1 MGPECSS
8 LTELYESKSS
18 CVVAFI
24 NRIKRLPQA
33 HGTPIFPDICGTGFL
48 VNSDGLV
55 VTNRHVVDAI
65 ESFGANPKNGAH
77 AAGAILL
84 FFEEYKGCHLLNVDI
99 DRTSVIATFE
109 SSADWYGQ
117 PVPDIGFVQ
126 LRLRETPFLELAT
139 EDFAI
144 RPGMEISTI
153 GYPMGTEPLTVH
165 AKVSQISPFIRRGIV
180 SSVYPFPMANPHG
193 FTIDIMQQGG
203 SSGSPIV
210 GPDNKRVVG
219 MMWGAIKQ
227 PETAVSGSLS
237 LHYSLPTNISLAES
251 AHIIDGALKELQKHE
266 PPANPDFPTLQERRA
281 QDPTPTNSTGLTW
294 DSWPKQ
300 RDSVDLPPR

>member
-1 MGPECSS
+1 MDADRAS

-24 NRIKRLPQA
+24 NRIKRLPE
-33 HGTPIFPDICGTGFL
+33 GSGGPIFPDICGTGFL
-48 VNSDGLV
+48 INREGLV

-65 ESFGANPKNGAH
+65 ESFGSNPKTGER
-77 AAGAILL
+77 AAGAVLL
-84 FFEEYKGCHLLNVDI
+84 FFEKYKGCHLLNVDVVT
-99 DRTSVIATFE
+99 TSVIDTF
-109 SSADWYGQ
+109 SSNEDWYGQ

-126 LRLRETPFLELAT
+126 LKLRETPFLELAT

-153 GYPMGTEPLTVH
+153 GYPMGTTPLTLH
-165 AKVSQISPFIRRGIV
+165 AKVSQISPFVRRGIV

-193 FTIDIMQQGG
+193 FTIDVMQQGG
-203 SSGSPIV
+203 SSGSPIF

-219 MMWGAIKQ
+219 MMWGVIKQ

-237 LHYSLPTNISLAES
+237 LNYLLPTNISLAES
-251 AHIIDGALKELQKHE
+251 AHIIEGALKELQKHE
-266 PPANPDFPTLQERRA
+266 QPVNADFPTLQERRA
-281 QDPTPTNSTGLTW
+281 EDPMPNASTGLTW
-294 DSWPKQ
+294 ESWP
-300 RDSVDLPPR
+300 S